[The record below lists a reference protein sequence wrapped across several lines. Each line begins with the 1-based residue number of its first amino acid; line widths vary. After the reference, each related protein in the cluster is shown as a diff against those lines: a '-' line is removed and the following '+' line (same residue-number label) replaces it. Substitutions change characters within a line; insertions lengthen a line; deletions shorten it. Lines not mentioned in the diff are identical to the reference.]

1 MKRDTLP
8 RLLTKPHHQTCFT
21 CTAEV
26 LKRLLVPVPQPCH
39 KADNRVLRGGKRTAF
54 SPAVGLQGI
63 SVPWG
68 PFPFLS
74 PTFRAAALT
83 APTLQAELPVSS
95 TGPGHPA
102 LLMLLH
108 GSNGL
113 AGISALVSILY
124 SSPHNPTS
132 PPLILDK
139 YKQDKHWL
147 PSLIIQTRW
156 GLSHRTAVACLCCI
170 HSTNCLPS
178 LASTLCLHLL

>member
-8 RLLTKPHHQTCFT
+8 RLLTKPHHQTCFM

-26 LKRLLVPVPQPCH
+26 LKRLLVPVAQPWH
-39 KADNRVLRGGKRTAF
+39 KSWYRVLRGGKRTAF

-68 PFPFLS
+68 SFPFSAPPSGQQLWPLPPCRQNS
-74 PTFRAAALT
+74 PLAAQDLDT
-83 APTLQAELPVSS
+83 QPCT
-95 TGPGHPA
+95 
-102 LLMLLH
+102 LLH

-124 SSPHNPTS
+124 SSPHNPIS
-132 PPLILDK
+132 PPLIQYK

-156 GLSHRTAVACLCCI
+156 GLDKNHIGLQ
-170 HSTNCLPS
+170 
-178 LASTLCLHLL
+178 